1 LTFFVLLFEQILQEG
16 FMNLSNEYSTPE
28 FEYSEYSRGGKEKLR
43 SNRRLSHVRSGG
55 RPAVH
60 NGIHR
65 RRNKRFSW

>member
-1 LTFFVLLFEQILQEG
+1 
-16 FMNLSNEYSTPE
+16 MNLSNEYNTPD
-28 FEYSEYSRGGKEKLR
+28 FEYSDYARGGKEKLR
-43 SNRRLSHVRSGG
+43 SNRRQAPSHARGGG